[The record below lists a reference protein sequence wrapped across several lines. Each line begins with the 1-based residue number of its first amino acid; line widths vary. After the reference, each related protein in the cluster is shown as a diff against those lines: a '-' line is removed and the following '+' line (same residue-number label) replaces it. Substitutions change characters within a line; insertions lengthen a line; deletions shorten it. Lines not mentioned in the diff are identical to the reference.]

1 MSLPPRG
8 VLALA
13 ALLAPVA
20 SGCRPADRAA
30 AAAPPAP
37 PVYAFAADHHMHL
50 GSADLCARLPAEEP
64 CGKYRTPLSVLAE
77 DAVRA
82 LDAAQV
88 GKGMVFS
95 AAYLYGLPDFKLP
108 TDSVAYWMRRENE
121 FTAAEVAKAPDRLVG
136 MMSVDPLAPA
146 ALDEI
151 AHWKGSPQLRGLK
164 LHLFAN
170 KVDVRDSAQRA
181 RLGAVFQA
189 AGEAGMPIVVHVG
202 GNPFGAAEAGLF
214 LRDVLPRAGGRPVQV
229 AHGAGGGLPPDGP
242 RHVAVLRAF
251 ADQVVA
257 RAPGTDSLYFDLS
270 FFAWKNEDSTA
281 VAQLMTEVRRIGVAR
296 FFFASDFD
304 VQTVLQAEAAVD
316 SLGFTPEE
324 RAVVARG
331 CAPWVCGAAS
341 AAGTP

>member
-1 MSLPPRG
+1 MAPSPWPFRP
-8 VLALA
+8 LA
-13 ALLAPVA
+13 ALLLLA
-20 SGCRPADRAA
+20 SSACRPAARAEEAPAA
-30 AAAPPAP
+30 ALAYP
-37 PVYAFAADHHMHL
+37 ADHHMHL

-64 CGKYRTPLSVLAE
+64 CGSYRTPLSVLAE

-82 LDAAQV
+82 LDAAHV

-95 AAYLYGLPDFKLP
+95 AAYLYGLPEFKLP
-108 TDSVAYWMRRENE
+108 PDSVAYWMRRENE

-151 AHWKGSPQLRGLK
+151 ARWRGSPLLRGLK
-164 LHLFAN
+164 MHLFAN
-170 KVDVRDSAQRA
+170 KVDVRDPAQRD

-202 GNPFGAAEAGLF
+202 GAPFGAAEAGLF
-214 LRDVLPRAGGRPVQV
+214 LREVLPRAGGRPVQV
-229 AHGAGGGLPPDGP
+229 AHGAGGGLPPNGP

-251 ADQVVA
+251 ADQIVA
-257 RAPGTDSLYFDLS
+257 HGPGTDSLYFDLS
-270 FFAWKNEDSTA
+270 YFVWKDEDAAA
-281 VAQLMTEVRRIGVAR
+281 VAQLLVEVRRIGVER

-304 VQTVLQAEAAVD
+304 VQTVVAAAAAVD
-316 SLGFTPEE
+316 SLPLTPEE
-324 RAVVARG
+324 RAVVARS

-341 AAGTP
+341 PAASP